1 MNTVYYKLENGNIK
15 NIEEKIDAKNWE
27 DNLDWVDIYYDDIN
41 EVIDLLSFLPLIND
55 SKALFTHPENHPLPT
70 TNENYIIQSFKAS
83 KNKNIYDHE
92 YFTLIILKKIII
104 MIIPQNN
111 KISINIPEPK
121 DTKSLFNDLRFYY
134 IYKLMTEVIAI
145 NINSINIAR
154 KRQRIIEKKLVES
167 PDELNS
173 ILVMN
178 NQIEIGQLADIV
190 EDQNVSFRVLTSLFE
205 NQKNSDDIKR
215 LQKLQYGFSELNRML
230 ERLEEKA
237 ESFRLQFVM
246 IQQEV
251 STHKINVLTIIQAIF
266 VPLTFIAGVYGMN
279 FKYIPEL
286 EWEYGYF
293 ITWGSFLIIVAS
305 LLIYFKKKGWFD

>member
-1 MNTVYYKLENGNIK
+1 MNTVYYKIENGNIK
-15 NIEEKIDAKNWE
+15 NIEEEIDVKNWE
-27 DNLDWVDIYYDDIN
+27 EKLDWVDIYYNSID
-41 EVIDLLSFLPLIND
+41 EVIDLLSFLPLVDGNKSMFI
-55 SKALFTHPENHPLPT
+55 HPENHPLPI
-70 TNENYIIQSFKAS
+70 TNENYIIQSFKIS
-83 KNKNIYDHE
+83 KTKKIYDHE
-92 YFTLIILKKIII
+92 YFSLIILKTIII

-111 KISINIPEPK
+111 RISINIPEPK
-121 DTKSLFNDLRFYY
+121 DTKSFFRDIRFYF
-134 IYKLMTEVIAI
+134 IYKLMTEIIAI
-145 NINSINIAR
+145 NINSINTAR
-154 KRQRIIEKKLVES
+154 KRQRNIEQKLLES
-167 PDELNS
+167 PDQLSS

-190 EDQNVSFRVLTSLFE
+190 EDQNVSFRVLTSLFD

-293 ITWGSFLIIVAS
+293 ITWGSFFIIVAS
-305 LLIYFKKKGWFD
+305 LLVYFKKKGWFD